1 MLAQD
6 LDLKISDIQQLANAE
21 AVAALFN
28 RMGLNCQYLYQ
39 AVYNHEM
46 LTEQDIK

>member
-6 LDLKISDIQQLANAE
+6 LDLKNPDIQQL